1 VHVEEEYEQR
11 YTPSPIG
18 PVQVW
23 VYCRHCRCRI
33 QVRTVPAPDLP
44 FRCFC
49 GTWGTFAKFDVF
61 SDEEEVRRFA
71 ATFETLY
78 QETKALMREADMPMP
93 ATRMYSADEMRRLRA
108 GEDVDAS
115 RDEDGPPSGEYS
127 KQGKTDDLEKFRQR
141 ARELTDMVQRATD
154 ALQRHDLLGV
164 VGRYAYAHRAVHAEA
179 RRLAYQACQ
188 SDVAAAR
195 AVLQEATSRHRRGE
209 PVKLTFPLLK
219 RYLTL
224 LLEDKQPEQALE
236 VARHVVS
243 LGLPGYDDH
252 VRKLEAQLGKGRA

>member
-1 VHVEEEYEQR
+1 MHVEEEYEQR
-11 YTPSPIG
+11 YAPSPPG

-49 GTWGTFAKFDVF
+49 GTWGTFGKFDVF

-78 QETKALMREADMPMP
+78 QETKALMREADLPMP

-108 GEDVDAS
+108 GEDVNVS
-115 RDEDGPPSGEYS
+115 RDEDGAPSGEHP
-127 KQGKTDDLEKFRQR
+127 KQGGTDDLEKFRQR
-141 ARELTDMVQRATD
+141 CRDLTEMVQRATD
-154 ALQRHDLLGV
+154 PLQRHDMLGV

-195 AVLQEATSRHRRGE
+195 AVLQEATARHRRGE
-209 PVKLTFPLLK
+209 RVKLTFPLLK
-219 RYLTL
+219 RYLNL

-243 LGLPGYDDH
+243 LGLPGYDEH
-252 VRKLEAQLGKGRA
+252 VRKLEAQLGRV